1 MPNRPN
7 PGVFVCAAPVL
18 CNNPTVCVS
27 GDLSPV
33 QMSPVPQSQF
43 IPLAEV
49 LCSVISDM
57 NAADITVSQ
66 EALVSYMSKAH
77 PGDPPQHCWFR
88 YYRMSNGPACYRFSL
103 FFSSHFRN
111 NDSQSGHPLQ
121 RSRHS
126 YQGAQNLPH
135 GRGLLHR
142 DASDV
147 LHHQQHGP
155 REELVDFWFN

>member
-1 MPNRPN
+1 MVVGEGGGMPNRPN

-18 CNNPTVCVS
+18 CNNPTVCAS

-77 PGDPPQHCWFR
+77 PGDPPQHCWC
-88 YYRMSNGPACYRFSL
+88 PV
-103 FFSSHFRN
+103 
-111 NDSQSGHPLQ
+111 
-121 RSRHS
+121 
-126 YQGAQNLPH
+126 LPYVKQP
-135 GRGLLHR
+135 G
-142 DASDV
+142 V
-147 LHHQQHGP
+147 LS
-155 REELVDFWFN
+155 V